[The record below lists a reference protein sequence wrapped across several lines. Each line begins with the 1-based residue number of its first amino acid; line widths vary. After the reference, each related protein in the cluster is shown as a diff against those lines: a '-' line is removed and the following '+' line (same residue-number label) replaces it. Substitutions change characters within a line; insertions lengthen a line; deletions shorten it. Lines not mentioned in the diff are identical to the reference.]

1 VQAHDPELEDDF
13 RGTARF
19 EVVARLGAGGM
30 GVVYHAIDRQRG
42 GEVALKTLRHLSA
55 ASIYHLKQEFR
66 SLAGVV
72 HPNLVRL
79 HELAA
84 EGDRWFLTMELVR
97 GVDFVAWVRPR
108 GEGRPA
114 SDTLDE
120 TSDEREPSSVE
131 PAAPSLR
138 LGEALDLGRLRAA
151 LRQLAEGIAALHAAG
166 KLHRDLKP
174 SNVIVRDDGRVVI
187 LDFGLADELT
197 EARADGDEPSL
208 RSLDQHVIGT
218 PEYMSPEQAETR
230 SLSAASDW
238 YAFGVMLFEALTGG
252 LPFVGAPIAV
262 LQAKTARDAEPPS
275 RYVGDVPGDLDRL
288 CADLLRRD
296 ARLRPSTEEILARL
310 GAPAPLSLRT
320 GPRPSGP
327 LAELFG
333 RAGDVAVLRD
343 AFDGLTR
350 GRSVIVHVE
359 GESGA
364 GKSALVRSFLDDVSA
379 RERTLVLSG
388 RCYERESVPY
398 KALDPIVDALSRYL
412 RKLGRLQAE
421 ALLPRDVLSL
431 ARLFPVLHRTE
442 AIARAPRL
450 AEPKD
455 PQELRK
461 RAFQALRELFGRIGD
476 RRALV
481 IAIDDLQWADEDSA
495 RLIAD
500 VLRPPHAPRMML
512 VASYRREEGDPQP
525 ALRQLHALQQTF
537 AMTGVAE
544 AVVDLR
550 ASSFSKQRLRAQPL
564 DVHTI
569 SLEPLPP
576 QEARRFARALL
587 EDDPRGA
594 ALAEAIASESLGN
607 PLLLVEFVHFLRGGG
622 DANDGH
628 VTLERV
634 IEARLRALPEEAR
647 RLIEVVCVAARPIA
661 TGVAAAAAAVN
672 DADGSAALLRA
683 HHLART
689 ASGSDAERLEPYH
702 DRIREAV
709 VATLSPA
716 ELRDRHRRLARALEV
731 HARDDFEAL
740 CVHFAAGGEPAP
752 ASLYA
757 ERAADVSMEA
767 LAFDRAVALLRR
779 ALELRGDDADALE
792 IARLETRLG
801 DALANAGRGVEAAA
815 AFLRAGEAVS
825 GLELVELRRKAAQQ
839 LLGSGHVDE
848 ALDIYA
854 QVLGA
859 LGAPVARTPRRAL
872 AGVILRRLQLSFR
885 GLDSKT
891 RAESEVPRA
900 ALARVDTFWTLGS
913 GLSMIDT
920 VRGADFHARHLLAAL
935 DAGEP
940 YRVARAIGVEAC
952 FSAILGS
959 KSAPRTAMLLSRAR
973 ALVGHLDA
981 PHAIGVCIVAE
992 AYEAYH
998 QGKFRR
1004 SLTLFEEAEH
1014 VFRDRCAGV
1023 AWELA
1028 NVHVFTLS
1036 ALAHVG
1042 AYRDISAKLPALLEE
1057 AEARGDRFAHV
1068 TLRIGPPHVLWLA
1081 HDDPD
1086 GALRDVEDA
1095 MARWSKRGFHLQH
1108 YYATIARAEAQLYA
1122 GEAERALSALDEAWP
1137 ALEASQLLRIQ
1148 RLRIEAHA
1156 LRGRAALATRTE
1168 RGLALAAR
1176 DARAIE
1182 RERADW
1188 ASGFAKLL
1196 RAGVA
1201 KHSGDAPGALTLLRE
1216 ASREFRAADMTML
1229 AAATARRAGK
1239 ILGGDEGRAMV
1250 AKANE
1255 RLGAQEVVD
1264 PSRFA
1269 RALAV

>member
-1 VQAHDPELEDDF
+1 VLAHDPELEEDF

-42 GEVALKTLRHLSA
+42 GDVALKTLRHLSA

-97 GVDFVAWVRPR
+97 GVDFVAWVRPG
-108 GEGRPA
+108 GERLPA

-120 TSDEREPSSVE
+120 TGDEPSSLE
-131 PAAPSLR
+131 LPPASLR
-138 LGEALDLGRLRAA
+138 LAEALDLVRLRAG
-151 LRQLAEGIAALHAAG
+151 LRQLAEGIAALHGAG

-187 LDFGLADELT
+187 LDFGLVEELAD
-197 EARADGDEPSL
+197 ARPDADDRSL
-208 RSLDQHVIGT
+208 RSLDQHVLGT

-230 SLSAASDW
+230 TLSAASDW

-252 LPFVGAPIAV
+252 LPFVGAPLAV
-262 LQAKTARDAEPPS
+262 LQAKTSRDAEPPS
-275 RYVGDVPGDLDRL
+275 RYVGDVPEDLDRL

-296 ARLRPSTEEILARL
+296 ARARPTAGEILARL
-310 GAPAPLSLRT
+310 GAAAPRSMRT

-327 LAELFG
+327 IAELFG
-333 RAGDVAVLRD
+333 RAGDVATLRD

-364 GKSALVRSFLDDVSA
+364 GKSALVRSFLDEIA
-379 RERTLVLSG
+379 TRERTLVLSG

-431 ARLFPVLHRTE
+431 ARLFPVLQRTE

-461 RAFQALRELFGRIGD
+461 RAFHALRELFGRIGD

-512 VASYRREEGDPQP
+512 VASYRREEGDRQP

-537 AMTGVAE
+537 ATTGVAE

-550 ASSFSKQRLRAQPL
+550 ASSFSMQRLRAQPL
-564 DVHTI
+564 DVRTI
-569 SLEPLPP
+569 SLEALPP
-576 QEARRFARALL
+576 HEARRFARALL
-587 EDDPRGA
+587 EDDPHA
-594 ALAEAIASESLGN
+594 AAYAEAIASESLGN

-622 DANDGH
+622 DAADGR

-634 IEARLRALPEEAR
+634 TEARLRALPEAAR
-647 RLIEVVCVAARPIA
+647 RLIEIVCVAARPIA
-661 TGVAAAAAAVN
+661 TSVAAAAAAVD
-672 DADGSAALLRA
+672 DADGIAALLRA

-709 VATLSPA
+709 VATLAPA
-716 ELRDRHRRLARALEV
+716 DLRDRHRRLARALEV
-731 HARDDFEAL
+731 QARDDFEAL

-757 ERAADVSMEA
+757 ERAADVSLAA

-792 IARLETRLG
+792 VARLEMRLG
-801 DALANAGRGVEAAA
+801 EALANAGRGVEAAE

-848 ALDIYA
+848 ALDLYA
-854 QVLGA
+854 QVLVA

-872 AGVILRRLQLSFR
+872 AGVILRRLQLALR
-885 GLDSKT
+885 GLEAT
-891 RAESEVPRA
+891 PRAESEVPRA
-900 ALARVDTFWTLGS
+900 ELARVDTFWTLGS

-959 KSAPRTAMLLSRAR
+959 KSAPRTAKLLSRAR

-1028 NVHVFTLS
+1028 NVHVFMLG

-1042 AYRDISAKLPALLEE
+1042 AYREISAQMPSLLEE

-1095 MARWSKRGFHLQH
+1095 MSRWSKRGFHLQH
-1108 YYATIARAEAQLYA
+1108 YYATIVRAEAQLYA
-1122 GEAERALSALDEAWP
+1122 GEATRALALLDEAWP
-1137 ALEASQLLRIQ
+1137 ALESSMLLRIQ

-1156 LRGRAALATRTE
+1156 LRGRVALATRTE
-1168 RGLALAAR
+1168 RGIALAAR

-1196 RAGVA
+1196 RGGVA
-1201 KHSGDAPGALTLLRE
+1201 KHRGDAEGALTLLRE
-1216 ASREFRAADMTML
+1216 AAREFRASEMSML
-1229 AAATARRAGK
+1229 SAAAARRAGK
-1239 ILGGDEGRAMV
+1239 ILGGDEGRAMI

-1264 PSRFA
+1264 PGRFA